1 MTDHASIDPALDLVL
16 ERYMAVPTE
25 LVWRAWTEPEH
36 LKVWFVPAPWSVA
49 RCTLDLRPGGE
60 FHTVMRSPEGEE
72 MDEGAGC
79 ILEVVPNRRLAWT
92 SALGPAFRP
101 LIAGPEGLPF
111 SAVITMEPRGDG
123 TDYRALVRHAD
134 PAARER
140 HEEMGFHDG
149 WGAMH
154 DQLVAYAKTL

>member
-1 MTDHASIDPALDLVL
+1 MTGHASIDPALDLVL
-16 ERYMAVPTE
+16 ERFIDVPAE

-36 LKVWFVPAPWSVA
+36 LKAWFVPAPWSVA
-49 RCTLDLRPGGE
+49 RCSIDLRPGGA

-101 LIAGPEGLPF
+101 RIAGADGLPF
-111 SAVITMEPRGDG
+111 SAVITMEPRGNG

-134 PAARER
+134 PASRER

-154 DQLVAYAKTL
+154 EQLVAHTKTI